1 MKTFLKIFL
10 IVFVVIQFFR
20 IDKTNPP
27 ADKTKDFLYIN
38 NPPKNIS
45 AILKA
50 SCYDCHSDETVY
62 PWYTNIQPV
71 GWFLKSH
78 IEEGRSKLNFSTFA
92 DYDLSKQVKKA
103 HKAAKEIT
111 EGGMPLESY
120 LLIHRDAKLTA
131 KDKELLSNYLLSI
144 K

>member
-1 MKTFLKIFL
+1 
-10 IVFVVIQFFR
+10 
-20 IDKTNPP
+20 
-27 ADKTKDFLYIN
+27 
-38 NPPKNIS
+38 
-45 AILKA
+45 
-50 SCYDCHSDETVY
+50 
-62 PWYTNIQPV
+62 
-71 GWFLKSH
+71 
-78 IEEGRSKLNFSTFA
+78 
-92 DYDLSKQVKKA
+92 LSKQVKKA